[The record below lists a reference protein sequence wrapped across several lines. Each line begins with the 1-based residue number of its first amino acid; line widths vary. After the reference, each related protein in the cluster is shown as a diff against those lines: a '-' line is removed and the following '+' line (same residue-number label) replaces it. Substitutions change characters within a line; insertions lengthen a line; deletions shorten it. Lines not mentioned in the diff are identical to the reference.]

1 VDTYTF
7 RAMCAATTTVR
18 VSPETVRELERFRG
32 PLHTRTADETI
43 RALMRLRS
51 REMLRLT
58 RGLDRGRLTDFR
70 EEDRG
75 EDPR

>member
-1 VDTYTF
+1 
-7 RAMCAATTTVR
+7 MSAATTTVR

-32 PLHTRTADETI
+32 AFHTRTADETI
-43 RALMRLRS
+43 RALMHVRS

-58 RGLDRGRLTDFR
+58 RGIDRGRLTAFR